1 MRSYTKALEF
11 LYGLQR
17 YGIKPG
23 LETTRALLAR
33 LGSPERQFPS
43 LHVGGTNGKGATA
56 AMGASILQAA
66 GYRVGLYT
74 SPHLVDFR
82 ERLRVNGEAIPE
94 DRIADL
100 VGRVRAAQG
109 HDLSPTFFEFTT
121 VMAFQHFADSAVDL
135 AVYEVGMGGRFD
147 ATNVLR
153 PLVSVI
159 TNVSLD
165 HEAFLGDTVGQ
176 IAFEKAGIVKPEVPL
191 VVGRLSPDA
200 ADVIRTVASERGAP
214 WYELNREFR
223 CEGDHLTGIE
233 YQGIERSYSG
243 LTCPLPGVHQ
253 LENAGCALAMVE
265 LAAAQGFP
273 VSERAVRSGLSGV
286 SWEGRLERVE
296 EQPLLL
302 LDGAHNP
309 AAAQALALYL
319 TELRSER
326 PGARL
331 ILLVGMMRDKDR
343 EGFFRILLPLVDE
356 VILTQA
362 SLPRAATVHML
373 REAIGQR
380 AEGVHEAPAPADALA
395 QARRLAGP
403 EDVIL
408 VTGSLLL
415 VGEVKALLRGCGLSP
430 LRG

>member
-1 MRSYTKALEF
+1 MLSYTKALEF

-17 YGIKPG
+17 YGIKLG
-23 LETTRALLAR
+23 LETTQALLVR
-33 LGSPERQFPS
+33 LGLPERQFPS

-56 AMGASILQAA
+56 AIGASILHAA

-82 ERLRVNGEAIPE
+82 ERIRVNGEVIAE
-94 DRIADL
+94 DRVADL

-135 AVYEVGMGGRFD
+135 AVCEVGMGGRFD

-165 HEAFLGDTVGQ
+165 HEAFLGDTVTQ
-176 IAFEKAGIVKPEVPL
+176 IAFEKAGIVKPGVPL
-191 VVGRLSPDA
+191 VVGRLSADA
-200 ADVIRTVASERGAP
+200 ADVIGPVASERGAP

-223 CEGDHLTGIE
+223 CEGDLLTGIG

-265 LAAAQGFP
+265 LAATQGFP
-273 VSERAVRSGLSGV
+273 VSERAIRSGLSGV

-309 AAAQALALYL
+309 GAAQALALYL
-319 TELRSER
+319 TGLRSER

-343 EGFFRILLPLVDE
+343 EGFLRILLPLVDV

-362 SLPRAATVHML
+362 SLPRAATVHEL
-373 REAIGQR
+373 RRAIGPR
-380 AEGVHEAPAPADALA
+380 AEEVHEVPVPADALA

-403 EDVIL
+403 QDVIL